1 MDFDSGGA
9 VPKEDDAVADNTR
22 RSVFLLGLGMFGAIF
37 VINVLLLV
45 AYEVTSPHVANL
57 GILAPVLTVLLP
69 ILDILVVR
77 RVGKKQ
83 FPELSE
89 ILSRF
94 PFSVPGYPTWIYSLL
109 LLGSAAISGFL
120 ISRP

>member
-69 ILDILVVR
+69 ILEILGVR

-83 FPELSE
+83 FPELSDT
-89 ILSRF
+89 LSRF
-94 PFSVPGYPTWIYSLL
+94 PVSVPGYPTWIYSRL
-109 LLGSAAISGFL
+109 LLGSVAISGFL
-120 ISRP
+120 ISRT